1 MYYTLDNLSGVWYG
15 KCITKERGYK
25 HMARTK
31 NYGFCRNEAISLRL
45 SWKDKEHLED
55 VRKRYKMSKSEVI
68 RMMIN
73 SYYLYFAGCKEGYI
87 EGGVVNADQ

>member
-1 MYYTLDNLSGVWYG
+1 
-15 KCITKERGYK
+15 
-25 HMARTK
+25 MARTK

-73 SYYLYFAGCKEGYI
+73 SYYLYFAGCKDGYI
-87 EGGVVNADQ
+87 VGGETDANQ